1 MVDKAYTEVY
11 EILGYMNDVTTNKIP
26 SEVMVAIKDN
36 RDLSYV
42 TKIDKND
49 FFNPDNISDKAA
61 SILIWLDLNYFATK
75 ESKKEKMA
83 LLYKA
88 PNTVKTNQELFNNEV
103 LENNEKSRVTSN
115 TKIIEY
121 KKNIISKIVDFIIN
135 IFKFK

>member
-1 MVDKAYTEVY
+1 MIDKAYTEVY

-83 LLYKA
+83 FLYKA

-103 LENNEKSRVTSN
+103 LENIEKSRVTSN
-115 TKIIEY
+115 TEIIEY
-121 KKNIISKIVDFIIN
+121 KKNIISKIVDFIRN